1 MDLSAGRITRFFL
14 FVIILLFL
22 GCASVPK
29 EVVELSYTVGQ
40 DLNAVHS
47 SYRELIRTR
56 FDDLRTQTVT
66 FLETRW
72 IPNFLKDFIQRGE
85 LIQSVKGSDP
95 KVVLEDVGVW
105 VEVAIEMIET
115 KKRELLDPIDNDEQA
130 LLRSVDEAFFRLTRA
145 NAVITAHL
153 NSLRKVQEVQDD
165 ALKALKLKELRD
177 KINQGLISASDK
189 AREALEKLKKAE
201 GLIDKAEEK
210 RNNLQK
216 KLKGDANNE

>member
-1 MDLSAGRITRFFL
+1 MDLSTGRITRSFL

-56 FDDLRTQTVT
+56 FDDIRAQSMT

-72 IPNFLKDFIQRGE
+72 IPNLLKDFIQRGE

-95 KVVLEDVGVW
+95 KMVLEDVGVW

-115 KKRELLDPIDNDEQA
+115 KKRELIDPIDNDEQE
-130 LLRSVDEAFFRLTRA
+130 LLRSVDEAFFRLTRV

-210 RNNLQK
+210 TNNLRN
-216 KLKGDANNE
+216 KLSGGENNE